1 MSITKAIILS
11 AGQGSRLLPLT
22 RDVPKCMIDFN
33 GRSLISWQV
42 AALAAAGVTDIVVIT
57 GFRTERVEDHALQ
70 LYRDTG
76 VRIRTLFNP
85 FFQVADN
92 LGTCWIAREEMDRD
106 FIILNGDTIIS
117 DEIVAKLIAGATGPI
132 TVTVDVKSDYDD
144 DDMKVNRDA
153 EGRLHAIGKRLLP
166 PDTNA
171 ESIGM
176 LAFCGEGPAIFRNQ
190 VDQMMRTPEGVERWY
205 LRAIDIIAKGNSV
218 GTVSIEGLAWQEVD
232 FPQDVEAAM
241 ALTARWV
248 KERRYGK

>member
-22 RDVPKCMIDFN
+22 RDVPKCLIDLN
-33 GRSLISWQV
+33 GRTLLGWQV
-42 AALAAAGVTDIVVIT
+42 AALVANGVTDIVVVT
-57 GFRTERVEDHALQ
+57 GFRTERVEDHALE

-76 VRIRTLFNP
+76 ARVRTLFNP

-106 FIILNGDTIIS
+106 FIILNGDTIVS
-117 DEIVAKLIAGATGPI
+117 AEIVATLIAGADSPI
-132 TVTVDVKSDYDD
+132 TVTVDVKADYDD

-153 EGRLHAIGKRLLP
+153 DGRLHHIGKRLLP

-176 LAFCGEGPAIFRNQ
+176 LAFTGEGPAIFRNQ
-190 VDQMMRTPEGVERWY
+190 VNQMMRTPEGVERWY
-205 LRAIDIIAKGNSV
+205 LRAIDIIAKGNRV
-218 GTVSIEGLAWQEVD
+218 GTASIEGMDWQEVD
-232 FPQDVEAAM
+232 FPQDVDAAI
-241 ALTARWV
+241 ALTARWT
-248 KERRYGK
+248 KEGRYAK

>member
-1 MSITKAIILS
+1 MSIDKAIILS

-22 RDVPKCMIDFN
+22 RDIPKCLIEFN

-42 AALAAAGVTDIVVIT
+42 AALVANGIKDIVVVT

-76 VRIRTLFNP
+76 ARIRTLFNP

-106 FIILNGDTIIS
+106 FIILNGDTIVS
-117 DEIVAKLIAGATGPI
+117 DEIVAKLIEGASEPI
-132 TVTVDVKSDYDD
+132 NVTVDVKGEYDD

-176 LAFCGEGPAIFRNQ
+176 LAFIGDGPSGVRIIWSTWLFARRRASPPAPGRAGPASQHRRPSVPRRCVRHRNAAG
-190 VDQMMRTPEGVERWY
+190 RGNG
-205 LRAIDIIAKGNSV
+205 RAGRPSSASDS
-218 GTVSIEGLAWQEVD
+218 
-232 FPQDVEAAM
+232 
-241 ALTARWV
+241 
-248 KERRYGK
+248 